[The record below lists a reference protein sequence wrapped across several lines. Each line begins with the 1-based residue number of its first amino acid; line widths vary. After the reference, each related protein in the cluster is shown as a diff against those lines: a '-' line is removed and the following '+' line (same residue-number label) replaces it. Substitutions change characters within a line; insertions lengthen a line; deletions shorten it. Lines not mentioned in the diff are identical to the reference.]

1 MSTILGKIS
10 GQMLETN
17 ILRDGR
23 DLTIKN
29 TLSSDPVL
37 YFDVNSGRVSL
48 NKDFANSVL
57 DVNDQIKTDILITNT
72 FQLPSLVINQE
83 NITTYSNTLNIVST
97 DTITLSATQTGNIL
111 LDSNKIVATDTGA
124 DLVLSPSG
132 TGIVSISGN
141 AQMQADVL
149 VIGDITVDGSIVFGN
164 DIADTIDFNS
174 NISGDLIPHISGLYN
189 IGSETL
195 FWLSTNIGDTT
206 FVSQNIENYS
216 QDILISLE
224 NKNYNINLNDL
235 YINGSTISNVL
246 GNITVDIAGDFVVS
260 SNSAISL
267 PSGSTQQ
274 RELGVQII
282 IDGGSSSSSLSQ
294 ATDTLDAINDVDYTD
309 TVYHGGKAEN
319 DPVMNTADIRF
330 NTSYELFEGY
340 SDLGVVSFGSVYSD
354 DKVTKIIT
362 EPSGN
367 AIKCLI
373 DDNSIVVF
381 DSIGI
386 TAEKLKSS
394 NITIFSNNISSNS
407 DIDFQTQGSG
417 SVTLGNI
424 SIKNNNIQNT
434 SSGGLVFKKTNNG
447 YYKINENTGFVVPNG
462 DTSSR
467 PLTAQT
473 GDTRFNTET
482 SLMETFDGTSYV
494 ASWGSENAISQQ
506 DFQDIM
512 NEYSLIFG

>member
-10 GQMLETN
+10 GQMLESN

-57 DVNDQIKTDILITNT
+57 DVNDQIKTDTLITNT

-97 DTITLSATQTGNIL
+97 DSITLSATQTGNIL
-111 LDSNKIVATDTGA
+111 LDSNKIVATDTDA
-124 DLVLSPSG
+124 DLVLSPNG

-141 AQMQADVL
+141 AQVQADVL
-149 VIGDITVDGSIVFGN
+149 VVGDITVDGSIVFGN

-174 NISGDLIPHISGLYN
+174 YISSDLIPLETGLHD
-189 IGSETL
+189 IGSDTL
-195 FWLSTNIGDTT
+195 YWSTTYMGDA
-206 FVSQNIENYS
+206 VYISQNIENYS
-216 QDILISLE
+216 QDISISLE

-235 YINGSTISNVL
+235 YINGSTITNVL
-246 GNITVDIAGDFVVS
+246 GNLTIDVAGDFVVS
-260 SNSAISL
+260 SNSAINL
-267 PSGSTQQ
+267 PVGTTQQ
-274 RELGVQII
+274 RELGAQVI
-282 IDGGSSSSSLSQ
+282 IDGGSSSSVLAQTIS
-294 ATDTLDAINDVDYTD
+294 TLDATNDVDYTD

-319 DPVMNTADIRF
+319 DPVMNTADVRF

-354 DKVTKIIT
+354 DKLTKILT

-367 AIKCLI
+367 AITCLV

-386 TAEKLKSS
+386 TAEKIKSS
-394 NITIFSNNISSNS
+394 NITIFSNTISSNS
-407 DIDFQTQGSG
+407 DIEFQTQGSG
-417 SVTLGNI
+417 TVTLGNI
-424 SIKNNNIQNT
+424 AIKNNNIQNT
-434 SSGGLVFKKTNNG
+434 SSDGLVFKKTNNG

-467 PLTAQT
+467 PLSAQT

-482 SLMETFDGTSYV
+482 SLVETFDGTSYV
-494 ASWGSENAISQQ
+494 ASWGSENAVAQQ
-506 DFQDIM
+506 DFQDIID
-512 NEYSLIFG
+512 EYSLIFG